1 MITAR
6 KWVAAEFG
14 GPEVL
19 RNIEA
24 GVPGASNPASGPFRA
39 RARSRI
45 LKLARTSI
53 WSSPMAETFKFEDA
67 PAAFAALTGPTR
79 PVSLPWSTTNS
90 RGHPATASSANS
102 AATAVSASA
111 AAGSTAGSRGIAVSC
126 PSEVYR
132 LITRGSM

>member
-45 LKLARTSI
+45 LKLAQDGNLVVL
-53 WSSPMAETFKFEDA
+53 MAGTFKFDDA
-67 PAAFAALTGPTR
+67 PAAFAALTGPH
-79 PVSLPWSTTNS
+79 PSGKLALVSE
-90 RGHPATASSANS
+90 H
-102 AATAVSASA
+102 
-111 AAGSTAGSRGIAVSC
+111 
-126 PSEVYR
+126 
-132 LITRGSM
+132 